1 MKLNIT
7 IFIFCLF
14 SLYGYSQETNKEAS
28 TTTYILVRHAEK
40 DLSNPENKNPD
51 LTEEGISRANRLVKI
66 LKDIHID
73 MVYSTDYK
81 RTLQTATPIAKDRNI
96 EIELYD
102 PKKSYD
108 KTFQEQTL
116 GKTTVIV
123 GHSNSTPTFVNKIIG
138 QKKYSGIDEKDYN
151 KLFIISLQKD
161 VITDMMLNFD

>member
-1 MKLNIT
+1 MKLNLI
-7 IFIFCLF
+7 IFCLCLF
-14 SLYGYSQETNKEAS
+14 SLYGCGQETEKEVS

-40 DLSNPENKNPD
+40 DLSDPDNKNPD
-51 LTEEGISRANRLVKI
+51 LTKEGISRANRLVKV

-96 EIELYD
+96 EIALYN

-108 KTFQEQTL
+108 ETFKQKTQ

-138 QKKYSGIDEKDYN
+138 QKKYKTIDEKDYN

-161 VITDMMLNFD
+161 MITDMMLNFD